1 MSKANEK
8 IRKKNIKVKTLKDE
22 NMSEVSSLHSMYQAK
37 IRLLDKKLKKLH
49 LVYDDYR
56 DLTESEMILKD
67 GVIGKF
73 TGKVEEYRD

>member
-1 MSKANEK
+1 LSKANEK

>member
-56 DLTESEMILKD
+56 DLTESEILLKD

>member
-22 NMSEVSSLHSMYQAK
+22 NMSEVSGLHAMYQAK